1 MSKENCGSHNLHKL
15 GYSIQAFQTE
25 DIQPPK
31 CRFAALAPGD
41 DEKKIKTFISTL
53 FVLVFNHLNKY
64 TKKSHH
70 IIIPKTPWS
79 NL

>member
-15 GYSIQAFQTE
+15 RYSIQAFQTE

-41 DEKKIKTFISTL
+41 DEKNQNFHFHFICIS
-53 FVLVFNHLNKY
+53 V
-64 TKKSHH
+64 
-70 IIIPKTPWS
+70 
-79 NL
+79 